1 MKYIVMVIEDLGEI
15 RMFKFPTIDTAFL
28 FAQNVSGMYGKETKL
43 YEVTYNACD
52 GCIKGLIEIGGFH
65 VIGKVED

>member
-15 RMFKFPTIDTAFL
+15 TMFEFPTIDTAFL
-28 FAQNVSGMYGKETKL
+28 FASNVSGMCGKETKL
-43 YEVTYNACD
+43 YEVTYNICD
-52 GCIKGLIEIGGFH
+52 GFIKRLLEIGGFH

>member
-15 RMFKFPTIDTAFL
+15 TMFKFPTIDTAFL
-28 FAQNVSGMYGKETKL
+28 FARNVSGMLGKETKL
-43 YEVTYNACD
+43 YEVSYNTCD
-52 GCIKGLIEIGGFH
+52 GFIKRLIEIGGFH